1 MSITPAAPSD
11 PATSNDSSAK
21 SRRILRII
29 LALFCFEIGLILL
42 MLPWTLLWDRNYFLS
57 LNVSA
62 QRLMLSSYV
71 RGGVS
76 GLGLVNLWFAA
87 SETVRLIR
95 GRS

>member
-1 MSITPAAPSD
+1 LSITPAAPAD
-11 PATSNDSSAK
+11 PSSRADSSAK
-21 SRRILRII
+21 SQRVLRIV

-42 MLPWTLLWDRNYFLS
+42 LLPWTLLWDRNYFFS
-57 LNVSA
+57 LNVSVHS
-62 QRLMLSSYV
+62 LMLSSYV

-95 GRS
+95 ERR

>member
-1 MSITPAAPSD
+1 MSITPAVPTDPSSR
-11 PATSNDSSAK
+11 ADSSVK
-21 SRRILRII
+21 SRRILRIV

-42 MLPWTLLWDRNYFLS
+42 LLPWTLLWDRNYFFSLS
-57 LNVSA
+57 VAA
-62 QRLMLSSYV
+62 QRLLLSSYV

-95 GRS
+95 ERR

>member
-1 MSITPAAPSD
+1 MSITPAAPND
-11 PATSNDSSAK
+11 PSSSADASTK
-21 SRRILRII
+21 SRRILRIV

-42 MLPWTLLWDRNYFLS
+42 LLPWTLLWDRNYFFS
-57 LNVSA
+57 LNISV

-95 GRS
+95 GRR

>member
-1 MSITPAAPSD
+1 MSITPAAPAD
-11 PATSNDSSAK
+11 PSSRADSSAK
-21 SRRILRII
+21 SQRVLRIV

-42 MLPWTLLWDRNYFLS
+42 LLPWTLLWDRNYFFS
-57 LNVSA
+57 LNVSVH
-62 QRLMLSSYV
+62 RLMLSSYV

-95 GRS
+95 ERR

>member
-1 MSITPAAPSD
+1 MSITPAAPTD
-11 PATSNDSSAK
+11 PSSRADSSAK
-21 SRRILRII
+21 SRRILRIV

-42 MLPWTLLWDRNYFLS
+42 LLPWTLLWDRNYFFSLS
-57 LNVSA
+57 STA
-62 QRLMLSSYV
+62 QRFMLSSYV

-95 GRS
+95 DRR

>member
-1 MSITPAAPSD
+1 MSITPAAPID
-11 PATSNDSSAK
+11 PPSRADASVK

-42 MLPWTLLWDRNYFLS
+42 LLPWTLLWDRNYFFS
-57 LNVSA
+57 LNVTA
-62 QRLMLSSYV
+62 QRFMLSSYV
-71 RGGVS
+71 RGAVS

-87 SETVRLIR
+87 SETVRLVR

>member
-1 MSITPAAPSD
+1 MSITPATPTDPS
-11 PATSNDSSAK
+11 PHTDSSAK
-21 SRRILRII
+21 SRRVLRII

-42 MLPWTLLWDRNYFLS
+42 MLPWTLLWDRNYFFSLS
-57 LNVSA
+57 ISA

-95 GRS
+95 DRR